1 MKVRQCDICGITDKE
16 IREEGICV
24 SMNHFKV
31 SSVLGVLIGN
41 KDFDLCGDC
50 LKEIEMRRIEI
61 RMSEERRSK

>member
-16 IREEGICV
+16 IREEGLCV

-41 KDFDLCGDC
+41 KDFDLCGRC
-50 LKEIEMRRIEI
+50 LKEIEKRGTERRD
-61 RMSEERRSK
+61 EERGSK